1 MDGAAGRDQPEGV
14 RGILASL
21 DTNSLGYLVQ
31 DDLAIMCEQMQ
42 VDQGQVEFLIQLL
55 DRDGDGQVGY

>member
-1 MDGAAGRDQPEGV
+1 MDGAGLALLDETSL

-42 VDQGQVEFLIQLL
+42 VDPGQVEFLMQRL
-55 DRDGDGQVGY
+55 DRDRDGQVG